1 MYKIG
6 ITGSIGTGKTT
17 IANIFAL
24 FNIPIFDADKEIKT
38 ILRKREVKE
47 KLKNIWPLIIKKD
60 QINKLE
66 LKKIIFSN
74 KSEKK
79 KLEELLYPY
88 LAIELDK
95 FELVNY
101 KESLL
106 VYDVPLIY
114 ETKTEKKYNMILLAY
129 CNREIQ
135 KRRVLTRDKISNALF
150 EKIVASQLSFN
161 EKIKFKPKVVNTNYK
176 FFILV
181 KVCLL
186 LLIIVI
192 KLGLENG
199 KKKISS

>member
-114 ETKTEKKYNMILLAY
+114 ETKTQKNFDIILLAH
-129 CNREIQ
+129 CSRKLQRE
-135 KRRVLTRDKISNALF
+135 RVLIRDKISNTLF
-150 EKIVASQLSFN
+150 EKILASQLSFDD
-161 EKIKFKPKVVNTNYK
+161 KIKFKPKVINTNNK
-176 FFILV
+176 LFTLI
-181 KVCLL
+181 KVCTI
-186 LLIIVI
+186 LIKIFI
-192 KLGLENG
+192 RLKSQKW
-199 KKKISS
+199 KKEY